1 MIIGG
6 DLRLPCDITTG
17 TGCGIGTGTGV
28 GDLLDLV
35 DRLDL
40 LGRRPVLPLLGLP
53 LRLSP
58 LGSLL
63 LLEGGLPGI
72 RIMGDDRGGING

>member
-1 MIIGG
+1 MITGG

-17 TGCGIGTGTGV
+17 TGGGIRTGTGV
-28 GDLLDLV
+28 GDLLDPV

-58 LGSLL
+58 LGLLL